1 MPRNP
6 GDQPLRPSKETIELL
21 IEGNSE
27 WVPVKDATDWGQDLL
42 NIWVSYLDQHP
53 KLFSVRVILEK

>member
-6 GDQPLRPSKETIELL
+6 GDQPLRPSKETVELL

-27 WVPVKDATDWGQDLL
+27 WVPVKDISECAQTFL
-42 NIWVSYLDQHP
+42 NIWVDYLDQHP
-53 KLFSVRVILEK
+53 KLFSVRIVLEK